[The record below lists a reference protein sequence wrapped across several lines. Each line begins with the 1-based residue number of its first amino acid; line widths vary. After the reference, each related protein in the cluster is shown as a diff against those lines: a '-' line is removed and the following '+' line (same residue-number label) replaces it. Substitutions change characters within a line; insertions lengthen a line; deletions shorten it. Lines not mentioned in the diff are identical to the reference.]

1 MESREQKL
9 VRAFVELSDM
19 LVGDFDV
26 SDLLYTLVEHC
37 LELFDVEAVGLL
49 LVDEAGDLEAIAHS
63 APEVRFIELLEVN
76 RKEGPCFDAFQSGE
90 QVISAD
96 LEEDIDRWPV
106 VAPECLR
113 AGYRAAH
120 GVPLQIRE
128 QRIGAMNLFKVNPG
142 SLPNNDHDTLRALA
156 EIATI
161 SVLHDRELSDAR
173 KVTDQLQ
180 LALSTRVVIEQAKGM
195 VAGGVE
201 LDLDESFRRLRRYAR
216 NHGYRLDEVAR
227 RVVSGDLSPGDL

>member
-1 MESREQKL
+1 
-9 VRAFVELSDM
+9 M

-37 LELFDVEAVGLL
+37 LQLFDVEAVGLL
-49 LVDEAGDLEAIAHS
+49 LVDDAGELEAVAHS
-63 APEVRFIELLEVN
+63 APEVRFIELLEAN
-76 RKEGPCFDAFQSGE
+76 RGEGPCFDAFKSGE

-96 LEEDIDRWPV
+96 LEGDIDRWPV

-113 AGYRAAH
+113 VGYRAAH

-128 QRIGAMNLFKVNPG
+128 QRIGAMNLFKTDPG
-142 SLPNNDHDTLRALA
+142 LLPEEDHDTLRALA

-161 SVLHDRELSDAR
+161 SVLHDRELNDAR
-173 KVTDQLQ
+173 RVADQLQ
-180 LALSTRVVIEQAKGM
+180 MALSTRVVIEQAKGM
-195 VAGGVE
+195 VAAGGA
-201 LDLDESFRRLRRYAR
+201 LDMDESFRRLRRYAR

-227 RVVSGDLSPGDL
+227 RVVAGELSAEAL